1 MQEIS
6 RRNFMK
12 IGAAGA
18 LALAASS
25 ASATQNAKD
34 VKFDEEYDVVVI
46 GSGFAGSMATLQALK
61 RGKKVLM
68 IGEPLCVYK
77 SGVLRRC
84 DALAKSCRLIPMP
97 LSEAMLY
104 HWMDV
109 DRGGKYRVQIKE
121 LTRLHDEVLSVLGKG
136 GLFTSMDTLFSAAKG
151 KLDFCVGDMA
161 RYRFSKLLVANK
173 FTADGILM
181 LHSNE
186 ENAALVNKV
195 LAGEYREQIHLP
207 LAVANLDFEH
217 GLNDE
222 EVASFIHYL

>member
-68 IGEPLCVYK
+68 IEKMGRAGGNSVINAGNMAVPNNEFQK
-77 SGVLRRC
+77 AAGITDS
-84 DALAKSCRLIPMP
+84 K
-97 LSEAMLY
+97 EAFI
-104 HWMDV
+104 V
-109 DRGGKYRVQIKE
+109 DCLK
-121 LTRLHDEVLSVLGKG
+121 D
-136 GLFTSMDTLFSAAKG
+136 
-151 KLDFCVGDMA
+151 
-161 RYRFSKLLVANK
+161 
-173 FTADGILM
+173 
-181 LHSNE
+181 
-186 ENAALVNKV
+186 
-195 LAGEYREQIHLP
+195 
-207 LAVANLDFEH
+207 
-217 GLNDE
+217 GLN
-222 EVASFIHYL
+222 